1 MEIFIRT
8 KNIKKKGYCIER
20 IIFFKRKHFCHDSCL
35 RRARLHVM
43 HQFFRQIKRIVAIL
57 FLLHTTALVAQ
68 APTGTD
74 ALWSEL
80 EEQIQKGNRRA
91 LRDLATFLDKPNYA
105 DATRRTLLRYTFFTK
120 NEIDLSRA
128 TREEF
133 LVFFYEQ
140 EERLKFSEILK
151 AFYRT
156 PVEIQDLDSSLFKV
170 DFVAPPP
177 SVQLHVLV
185 QKFDLFHQKKQETT
199 DIQSIIDEIA
209 ALKTAESYD
218 WLRRTLASEA
228 FGQSY
233 ADAYL
238 NLCEGLKTD
247 PSTENLQAVLKAVE
261 RGLVRPELLSSVFLD
276 LTNIAVSVKQTRQLL
291 DTLGSL
297 AAIRAYGYD
306 RSLTFRESFFYEKVD
321 YLGKILSTPN
331 APHWIQ
337 RGALHDLLETHHPR
351 LLFFLAAQVRLKPN
365 DKDDYIKLLQ
375 KLTNNKI
382 TIQDVPTK
390 NIVQEDAEI
399 EKWKNYVR
407 WWAIHAE
414 DFEWDNTTE
423 RFLSRTE
430 MTARTEEIERL
441 VRRLGSSN
449 DSVAVASFVQLT
461 ENDPSI
467 VSSTIEKFRP
477 LLRTYNTHLPEINY
491 PFLENMT
498 QLVAHCRARKICL
511 RFPPHLDLLW
521 TQLTLTDVP
530 SKRYL
535 IENQFIDVLTF
546 KDVSALEYYG
556 LLYSSDAQMN
566 FSVSRILDIFY
577 SKHWQQV
584 ISDNAALR
592 LYLKKSVLFQRIGTA
607 GTSSLYNR
615 KMDKNDKTF
624 RERLEKMIR
633 TESDT
638 DIRREI
644 LVWLNPQTSLKNED
658 FTEVKTPEKKHETIE
673 QKIEILE
680 TAPEI
685 QIEEINDFVAY
696 PNFSEL
702 YKPLLI
708 KFLKKIAPLS
718 SIRHFKLKNYLKVST
733 DLAAFADMQIAPKD
747 LDDFVGVFKIDDN
760 SNSPNTEGVL
770 WSFIN
775 TKTARYSIDERGAFW
790 NSMFKVAWFSGF
802 IYDGAMMP
810 SQRDTILSTMRN
822 YLTNSE
828 LLSEFEEQTTQ
839 THIAELENIGRIL
852 TDKLASTLELD
863 ANNTIK
869 TAVQSAI
876 LARVSYEDIGIV
888 ASFAERL
895 NRNINDES
903 PLRFLQTDFG
913 LPIFSFDKETIE
925 QLIINHKRLSPKA
938 FYSFYLKQFG
948 LDLWHTE
955 GGLDY
960 EKIYDILKHESVVAF
975 TGGGTQ
981 RDYFTFGVI
990 KLLEFEFDTRL
1001 GFHEKLNE
1009 NQTFYTYNTSKRA
1022 AAWRQFLVEKK
1033 LVKLVPSVSPS
1044 FKS

>member
-1 MEIFIRT
+1 
-8 KNIKKKGYCIER
+8 
-20 IIFFKRKHFCHDSCL
+20 
-35 RRARLHVM
+35 
-43 HQFFRQIKRIVAIL
+43 
-57 FLLHTTALVAQ
+57 
-68 APTGTD
+68 
-74 ALWSEL
+74 
-80 EEQIQKGNRRA
+80 
-91 LRDLATFLDKPNYA
+91 
-105 DATRRTLLRYTFFTK
+105 
-120 NEIDLSRA
+120 
-128 TREEF
+128 
-133 LVFFYEQ
+133 
-140 EERLKFSEILK
+140 
-151 AFYRT
+151 
-156 PVEIQDLDSSLFKV
+156 
-170 DFVAPPP
+170 
-177 SVQLHVLV
+177 
-185 QKFDLFHQKKQETT
+185 
-199 DIQSIIDEIA
+199 
-209 ALKTAESYD
+209 
-218 WLRRTLASEA
+218 
-228 FGQSY
+228 
-233 ADAYL
+233 
-238 NLCEGLKTD
+238 
-247 PSTENLQAVLKAVE
+247 LQAILKAVE
-261 RGLVRPELLSSVFLD
+261 RGLVHSELLSSVFLD
-276 LTNIAVSVKQTRQLL
+276 LTNIAVSVRQTRQLL

-337 RGALHDLLETHHPR
+337 RGALHDLIETHHPR

-365 DKDDYIKLLQ
+365 EKEDYIKLLQ

-382 TIQDVPTK
+382 NIQSQPTTNTLLEDV
-390 NIVQEDAEI
+390 EI

-414 DFEWDNTTE
+414 DFEWDNTTD

-467 VSSTIEKFRP
+467 VSATIEKFRP
-477 LLRTYNTHLPEINY
+477 LLRTYNPHLPEINY

-498 QLVAHCRARKICL
+498 QFVSYCRARKISL
-511 RFPPHLDLLW
+511 HFPPHSDSLW
-521 TQLTLTDVP
+521 TQLILTDVP
-530 SKRYL
+530 SNRYS
-535 IENQFIDVLTF
+535 IENQFIDVLTL
-546 KDVSALEYYG
+546 KDISTLEYLG
-556 LLYSSDAQMN
+556 LLYSSDANMN

-577 SKHWQQV
+577 SKHWAQV
-584 ISDNAALR
+584 ISDDAALR
-592 LYLKKSVLFQRIGTA
+592 LYIKKSVLFQHIGTA

-615 KMDKNDKTF
+615 KMDKTDKTF
-624 RERLEKMIR
+624 RERLEKMVR
-633 TESDT
+633 TEGDT
-638 DIRREI
+638 DIRHEI
-644 LVWLNPQTSLKNED
+644 LVWLNPQKTLKNED

-673 QKIEILE
+673 QKIEMLE
-680 TAPEI
+680 SAPEI
-685 QIEEINDFVAY
+685 LIEETNDFVSH
-696 PNFSEL
+696 PNFTER

-733 DLAAFADMQIAPKD
+733 DLSAFADMQIAPKD
-747 LDDFVGVFKIDDN
+747 LDDFVGIFKIDDN
-760 SNSPNTEGVL
+760 ANNPNTEGVL

-775 TKTARYSIDERGAFW
+775 TQTARYSIDERGAFW
-790 NSMFKVAWFSGF
+790 NAMFKIAWFNDF

-828 LLSEFEEQTTQ
+828 LISEFEEQTTQ
-839 THIAELENIGRIL
+839 THIAALENIGRTLI
-852 TDKLASTLELD
+852 DKLASTLDLD
-863 ANNTIK
+863 ANNSIK

-876 LARVSYEDIGIV
+876 LARVSYDDIGIV

-895 NRNINDES
+895 NRNTGTES
-903 PLRFLQTDFG
+903 PLQFLQTDFG
-913 LPIFSFDKETIE
+913 LPIFSYDKETIE
-925 QLIINHKRLSPKA
+925 QLIENHKRLSPKA
-938 FYSFYLKQFG
+938 FYGFYLKQFG
-948 LDLWHTE
+948 LDLWRTE
-955 GGLDY
+955 GVLNY

-990 KLLEFEFDTRL
+990 KLLEFEFGTRL

-1022 AAWRQFLVEKK
+1022 VAWRQFLIEKK
-1033 LVKLVPSVSPS
+1033 LVKLPPSVSPS